1 MATIVPVVFFPGGS
15 EQVVTIT
22 ILNDDVLESEEAF
35 SVLLFSDESSV
46 VIPQNMTTVRIQD
59 EDRKDPKPPSNQI
72 SSLLLS
78 LQRWC

>member
-1 MATIVPVVFFPGGS
+1 MATILPVVFLPGDN
-15 EQVVTIT
+15 EQLVTIP
-22 ILNDDVLESEEAF
+22 ILNDEVLESEEAF

-46 VIPQNMTTVRIQD
+46 VIPQNTTTVRIQD
-59 EDRKDPKPPSNQI
+59 DDRKDPKPPSNQI